1 MLNIIYTFLQILGWV
16 LALFTLIALFTS
28 YVGLTVILAFS
39 TFITIFTRIGILF
52 YKSYLI
58 ETND

>member
-16 LALFTLIALFTS
+16 LALFTLIALFTP
-28 YVGLTVILAFS
+28 YVGLTIILAFS

-58 ETND
+58 EIND